1 MAEIEIAREPYG
13 SPLSR
18 PLTDAQA
25 EELVERYGGWEGA
38 GSEPEPELF
47 EDPDGYFLVARLDG
61 SPVGCAGICRC
72 EGERTAELRRMYVA
86 PETRRLGIARTLV
99 TRPRLLLL
107 DEPFGALDQ
116 QTRLLM
122 GDELLDLWRLTDATV
137 FLITHSLDE
146 AALLSDRIG
155 VMSARPGVFIDLVDT
170 AWPRERD
177 SRIVSDPAF
186 GRVTG
191 RLWEMLRGQSLK
203 ALAGG

>member
-1 MAEIEIAREPYG
+1 MPFVAEIEIAREPYG

-86 PETRRLGIARTLV
+86 PETRRLGIVRTLV
-99 TRPRLLLL
+99 TTLEEKARELGYGTLRLETGPEQPEAVHLYETGGFTVIPNFGPYTGQRRSICMEKTLL
-107 DEPFGALDQ
+107 
-116 QTRLLM
+116 
-122 GDELLDLWRLTDATV
+122 
-137 FLITHSLDE
+137 
-146 AALLSDRIG
+146 
-155 VMSARPGVFIDLVDT
+155 
-170 AWPRERD
+170 
-177 SRIVSDPAF
+177 
-186 GRVTG
+186 
-191 RLWEMLRGQSLK
+191 
-203 ALAGG
+203 

>member
-1 MAEIEIAREPYG
+1 MPFVAEIEIAREPYG

-86 PETRRLGIARTLV
+86 PDTRRLGISRTLV
-99 TRPRLLLL
+99 TTLEEKARELGYGTLRLETGPEQPEAVHLYETGGFTVIPNFGPYTGQRRSICMEKTLL
-107 DEPFGALDQ
+107 
-116 QTRLLM
+116 
-122 GDELLDLWRLTDATV
+122 
-137 FLITHSLDE
+137 
-146 AALLSDRIG
+146 
-155 VMSARPGVFIDLVDT
+155 
-170 AWPRERD
+170 
-177 SRIVSDPAF
+177 
-186 GRVTG
+186 
-191 RLWEMLRGQSLK
+191 
-203 ALAGG
+203 

>member
-1 MAEIEIAREPYG
+1 MPFVAEIEIAREPYG

-47 EDPDGYFLVARLDG
+47 EDPDVYFLVARLDG

-99 TRPRLLLL
+99 TTLEEKARELGYGTLRLETGPEQPEAVHLYETGGFTVIPNFGPYTGQRRSICMEKTLL
-107 DEPFGALDQ
+107 
-116 QTRLLM
+116 
-122 GDELLDLWRLTDATV
+122 
-137 FLITHSLDE
+137 
-146 AALLSDRIG
+146 
-155 VMSARPGVFIDLVDT
+155 
-170 AWPRERD
+170 
-177 SRIVSDPAF
+177 
-186 GRVTG
+186 
-191 RLWEMLRGQSLK
+191 
-203 ALAGG
+203 